1 MRSEQRKHFAIGCL
15 TPIAV
20 FFLMLMAT
28 TAAQAQTL
36 AVLHTFTGQGDG
48 STPIAGL
55 TMDEAGNL
63 YGTTAGFVGTGNG
76 TVFKLSRAGSG
87 WILRTLYAF
96 QGGMDGAVP
105 QARVL
110 FGRDGTLY
118 GTTTLGGLGYGT
130 VFNLRPPATA
140 CRTVQCP
147 WTETV
152 LYRFTGG
159 SDGAYPQYGDL
170 NFDANGDLYGTT
182 PNGGSGSC
190 EQGCGVVFKLSR
202 SGGGWTESVLHA
214 FTQATDGENPYA
226 GVIFDGAGNLYGTT
240 LTTVY
245 ELVPSGS
252 GWTETTLHR
261 FRGQGDG
268 ITAYGGLIL
277 DQQGNLYGTTYSGG
291 GQDGGAS
298 TVYELQYADGNWT
311 EQVLATAGT
320 GASDTPTM
328 DAAGNLYATFGGQ
341 FFANFGSI
349 FEVSPGNNGWNYT
362 DLFDFSGS
370 RFADGFGP
378 VGGVVLDASGNLY
391 GTTFDGGDESCGEG
405 CGVVWE
411 LTP

>member
-1 MRSEQRKHFAIGCL
+1 MRSEQQKRFAIGCL
-15 TPIAV
+15 TAIAG
-20 FFLMLMAT
+20 FFLTLVPAT
-28 TAAQAQTL
+28 AVQAQTL
-36 AVLHTFTGQGDG
+36 TVLHTFTGQGDG
-48 STPIAGL
+48 AAPIAGL
-55 TMDEAGNL
+55 TMDRAGNL
-63 YGTTAGFVGTGNG
+63 YGTTAGFIGTGNG

-87 WILRTLYAF
+87 WVLRTLYAF
-96 QGGMDGAVP
+96 RGGMDGATP

-118 GTTTLGGLGYGT
+118 GTTTFGGLGYGT

-140 CRTVQCP
+140 CRTIQCP

-170 NFDANGDLYGTT
+170 NFDANGNIYGTA
-182 PNGGSGSC
+182 PNGGSDTC
-190 EQGCGVVFKLSR
+190 DQGCGVVFELSR
-202 SGGGWTESVLHA
+202 SGGGWTESVLHT
-214 FTQATDGENPYA
+214 FTGPADGENPYA

-240 LTTVY
+240 LISVY
-245 ELVPSGS
+245 ELVPSGF
-252 GWTETTLHR
+252 GWTETTLYK

-268 ITAYGGLIL
+268 ETAYGGLIF

-291 GQDGGAS
+291 GQNGGAS
-298 TVYELQYADGNWT
+298 TVYELQHAGGNWT
-311 EQVLATAGT
+311 EQVLAITGT

-328 DAAGNLYATFGGQ
+328 DAAGNLYATYGGE

-349 FEVSPGNNGWNYT
+349 FEVSPGNNGWTYT
-362 DLFDFSGS
+362 DLFNFGGN
-370 RFADGFGP
+370 RLADGFGP
-378 VGGVVLDASGNLY
+378 VGGIVLDASGNLY